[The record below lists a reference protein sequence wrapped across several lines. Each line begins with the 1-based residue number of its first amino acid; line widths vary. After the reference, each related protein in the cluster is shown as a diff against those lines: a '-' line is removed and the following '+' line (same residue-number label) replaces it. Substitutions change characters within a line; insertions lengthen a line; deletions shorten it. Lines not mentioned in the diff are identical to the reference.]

1 MDEISLD
8 TFSNGNTGSE
18 VRNIINNNFSTI
30 RDVLGVLNES
40 LVKIITYTGDG
51 TTTRSI
57 DVGFTP
63 RFALLFG
70 GKENR
75 LVVAFK
81 TMLCSAVFEPGLE
94 GASIW
99 NTDYWCSDS
108 CVQVGTN
115 DRAGHGLSSTN
126 ENSGSYT
133 IVCWR

>member
-81 TMLCSAVFEPGLE
+81 TTLCSAVLESGLSM
-94 GASIW
+94 ASVW

-108 CVQVGTN
+108 CVYVGTSDKTSN
-115 DRAGHGLSSTN
+115 GIGSTN
-126 ENSGSYT
+126 DDGGSYT